1 VGEEELLV
9 SAASGA
15 SPVAQSAKEKC
26 QELQLDGKLINRI
39 RKLSEGLIAGTAKM
53 IASLQDKLQRQ
64 PREPK
69 EIWEGS
75 PFFTTRVFHQPRL
88 VS

>member
-9 SAASGA
+9 SAASEA

-26 QELQLDGKLINRI
+26 QELQLDGKLTNRI
-39 RKLSEGLIAGTAKM
+39 RNLSEGLIAGTAKM

-69 EIWEGS
+69 EIWGGS

-88 VS
+88 VT